1 MVQTLCA
8 RILLNKTVIYMNKFH
23 QSNFCYMNVLTNMNK
38 ILSYLNICFFRIQK
52 IQYCLIRVKNFFTS
66 YQWMWSLSW
75 FQIKN
80 KEALNKKWLHPLLKY
95 TLVFLT
101 IAIFIG
107 YFFMIA
113 RESNFS
119 VSAIDSNFTANI
131 PTVTN
136 DHILELEK
144 KQSASQTNITEYVCS
159 QCKY

>member
-8 RILLNKTVIYMNKFH
+8 RILLNKTVIYMNRFH

-66 YQWMWSLSW
+66 YQWMWSLYW

-107 YFFMIA
+107 YFFMLSRDSKLSASPMKLEIKCA
-113 RESNFS
+113 SNSSIFGKFS
-119 VSAIDSNFTANI
+119 LHPKSHII
-131 PTVTN
+131 PTLQQ
-136 DHILELEK
+136 I
-144 KQSASQTNITEYVCS
+144 Y
-159 QCKY
+159 